1 MKVLVIK
8 DEEGILRPQAGIWV
22 DAGGVFAQAVKE
34 EWETNLSQKKHFK
47 GCSLVE
53 AELTESLRPTKS

>member
-22 DAGGVFAQAVKE
+22 DTGGVFAKAVKE
-34 EWETNLSQKKHFK
+34 EWKNNLSKKKHFK

-53 AELTESLRPTKS
+53 AELIENNERI